1 MSLKAGIVGLPNV
14 GKSTLFN
21 AITNSHVL
29 AENYPFATIDPNSGV
44 VVVPDERL
52 DYLCSKYNPKKKVN
66 ATFEFYDIAGLV
78 KGASKGEGL
87 GNQFLAAIR
96 ECDAIVEVV
105 RCFEN
110 ANVVRYND
118 DPVNP
123 KNDIDVINLE
133 LSMSDLESV
142 NNRIGKQESKARI
155 TKDKTALYEMPILLA
170 LKETLEQGTP
180 ARLTKGLSQ
189 EQMDYARKNFFLLTL
204 KPILYV
210 ANVAEDDYGDL
221 SSCANYQAVKEIA
234 DQENAVC
241 IPLSCEIEYEISQ
254 LSSPEEKQEFLETL
268 GVKESGLDRLVKASY
283 KLLNLS
289 TFLTCGVDE
298 CRAWTFHN
306 GMLAPQCA
314 GIIHTDFEKG
324 FIKAEVYPFEEFKKM
339 GDSLTADTFIGNGS
353 VGDRIEQM
361 IREAGKIRSEGKEYV
376 MKDGDVVF
384 FRFNVTKKQIMRIG
398 YGEDIHALTSGRK
411 LILGGVHI
419 PYEFGLDGHSDADVV
434 YHALSDAL
442 LGSLALGDIGKYFPP
457 TDESIAGISSSIIVS
472 SCYKMLQEKG
482 YHVVNVDIS
491 ILAEKPHLA
500 EYILQMRENIAHLL
514 QTEIENVS
522 VKAMTNEG
530 FDAIGAKKAIKAVAV
545 TLIDKE

>member
-254 LSSPEEKQEFLETL
+254 LSSPEEKQEFLDTL

-482 YHVVNVDIS
+482 YRVVNVDIS

>member
-52 DYLCSKYNPKKKVN
+52 DYLCSKYSPKKKVN

-105 RCFEN
+105 RCFDN

-118 DPVNP
+118 EPVNP
-123 KNDIDVINLE
+123 KGDIEIINLE
-133 LSMSDLESV
+133 LSMSDLDSV

-155 TKDKTALYEMPILLA
+155 TKDKIALYEMPILTA
-170 LKETLEQGTP
+170 LKETLEQGLP
-180 ARLTKGLSQ
+180 ARLTKGLSS
-189 EQMDYARKNFFLLTL
+189 EQMEYAKKNFFLLTL

-210 ANVAEDDYGDL
+210 ANVAEDDYGNL
-221 SSCANYQAVKEIA
+221 KNCLNYQAVKEVA
-234 DQENAVC
+234 DSEGAVC
-241 IPLSCEIEYEISQ
+241 IPLSCGIEYDISQ
-254 LSSPEEKQEFLETL
+254 LESQEEKQEFLETL

-298 CRAWTFHN
+298 CRAWTFRN

-324 FIKAEVYPFEEFKKM
+324 FIKADVYPFDEFKKI
-339 GDSLTADTFIGNGS
+339 GETITKDTFIGNGS

-361 IREAGKIRSEGKEYV
+361 VREAGKIRSEGKEYV

-384 FRFNVTKKQIMRIG
+384 FRFNVTKK
-398 YGEDIHALTSGRK
+398 
-411 LILGGVHI
+411 
-419 PYEFGLDGHSDADVV
+419 
-434 YHALSDAL
+434 
-442 LGSLALGDIGKYFPP
+442 
-457 TDESIAGISSSIIVS
+457 
-472 SCYKMLQEKG
+472 
-482 YHVVNVDIS
+482 
-491 ILAEKPHLA
+491 
-500 EYILQMRENIAHLL
+500 
-514 QTEIENVS
+514 
-522 VKAMTNEG
+522 
-530 FDAIGAKKAIKAVAV
+530 
-545 TLIDKE
+545 

>member
-457 TDESIAGISSSIIVS
+457 TDESIAGISSGIIVS

-530 FDAIGAKKAIKAVAV
+530 FDAIGEKKAIKAVAV

>member
-530 FDAIGAKKAIKAVAV
+530 FDAIGEKKAIKAVAV